1 MWGNLI
7 GAQSVTFLMCFSH
20 ILAAFYLLTLL
31 FSLVSISESLFV
43 DILVILTEMDEFK
56 KTFLF

>member
-1 MWGNLI
+1 
-7 GAQSVTFLMCFSH
+7 VTFLMCFSH

-31 FSLVSISESLFV
+31 FSLVSIFESLFV
-43 DILVILTEMDEFK
+43 DILMFLTKMDDFK

>member
-1 MWGNLI
+1 
-7 GAQSVTFLMCFSH
+7 VTFLMCFSH

-31 FSLVSISESLFV
+31 FSLVSILESLYV
-43 DILVILTEMDEFK
+43 DIFVFLTKKDDFE

>member
-31 FSLVSISESLFV
+31 FSLVSILESLYV
-43 DILVILTEMDEFK
+43 DIFVVLTKKDDFE